1 MKKKLVWGA
10 SKKYRPGH
18 RLGRGGC
25 DVRQI
30 VKAET
35 FARWKREGRRESDLG
50 RVLVRG

>member
-1 MKKKLVWGA
+1 MKKKLVWGVA
-10 SKKYRPGH
+10 KKYRPGH

-35 FARWKREGRRESDLG
+35 AQRWEAHGRSAKDLD
-50 RVLVRG
+50 RVVVRG